1 MNNEPE
7 VKDFCCI
14 HGFTDKVL
22 DNFLDHVND
31 DTYSV
36 DIIANGYLIQDLI
49 RILMSIKTD
58 DDEFMF
64 DFGMVDFNSIEY
76 SGEYVLTINNDFE
89 LWCEPAYRDNEYSTG
104 YIYMD
109 SDKTYIQDEV
119 NEDVMDKIDSEDV
132 VIFGFTGENKFDD

>member
-22 DNFLDHVND
+22 DDFLKHVND

-49 RILMSIKTD
+49 RLLMSVQTD
-58 DDEFMF
+58 NNEFMF
-64 DFGMVDFNSIEY
+64 DFGMVNFDSIEY
-76 SGEYVLTINNDFE
+76 IGEYVLTINNDFE
-89 LWCEPAYRDNEYSTG
+89 LWCEPAYRDNEYGTG
-104 YIYMD
+104 YIYTG
-109 SDKTYIQDEV
+109 SDKTYVQDEV
-119 NEDVMDKIDSEDV
+119 NEDVMDKVETDNVI
-132 VIFGFTGENKFDD
+132 IFGFAGENKFDD

>member
-14 HGFTDKVL
+14 HGFTDNVI
-22 DNFLDHVND
+22 DDFLDHVND

-58 DDEFMF
+58 NDEFMF
-64 DFGMVDFNSIEY
+64 DFGMVNFDSIEY
-76 SGEYVLTINNDFE
+76 SEEYVLTINNDFE
-89 LWCEPAYRDNEYSTG
+89 LWCEPAYCDNEYGTG

-119 NEDVMDKIDSEDV
+119 NEDVMDKVESDNV
-132 VIFGFTGENKFDD
+132 VIFGFTGENTFDD